1 MMKKTTMVTTRT
13 IGINCARRMV
23 AYRMSIAETS

>member
-1 MMKKTTMVTTRT
+1 VTTRT
-13 IGINCARRMV
+13 IGINCARRML